1 MLYLIYAMTLAIKV
15 PALKE
20 HRADPPRREA
30 LYLKVQEM
38 PERFA
43 PEQIIHASKGDFY
56 ASSVY

>member
-1 MLYLIYAMTLAIKV
+1 MLYLIYATPLAIKV